1 MKQKL
6 ERKTVI
12 DAIGILDEKDGK
24 LIMSIDGVEYDFIE
38 DIVKGAIGT
47 ELHFKSDCIEE

>member
-47 ELHFKSDCIEE
+47 ELYFKSDCIEE

>member
-38 DIVKGAIGT
+38 DIAKGAIGT